1 MQDNK
6 GAYMSQFDFNRA
18 QKAMNI
24 TKGREKARSAQP
36 GGKRDLKIIL
46 GIIGGL
52 ILLSVILMLL

>member
-1 MQDNK
+1 
-6 GAYMSQFDFNRA
+6 MSQFDFNRT

-46 GIIGGL
+46 GIFGGL
-52 ILLSVILMLL
+52 ILLSVILLLL

>member
-1 MQDNK
+1 
-6 GAYMSQFDFNRA
+6 MSQFDFNRA

-24 TKGREKARSAQP
+24 TKGREKVRSAQP

-52 ILLSVILMLL
+52 ILLSVILMQL

>member
-1 MQDNK
+1 M
-6 GAYMSQFDFNRA
+6 GQFDFDEA

-46 GIIGGL
+46 GIFGGL
-52 ILLSVILMLL
+52 ILLSSFLLLL